1 MKKIAIF
8 ASGNGSNAENIVKYF
23 QQNDK
28 MKVYLVAANNS
39 EAKVLSRVS
48 PYNIPTIIFNK
59 ENLVNGD
66 VLEILEQKQ
75 IDFIVLAGFL
85 LKIPKMIINKY
96 FNKIIN
102 IHPSLLPLYGGKGM
116 YGNYV
121 HQKVLEEGDKE
132 TGITIHFVNEK
143 YDDGAIIFQ
152 AKCLLE
158 DNLTIKKISKKVH
171 DLEMKFYPKIIEN
184 ILNENN

>member
-85 LKIPKMIINKY
+85 LKIPKMVITYEEKKY
-96 FNKIIN
+96 I
-102 IHPSLLPLYGGKGM
+102 
-116 YGNYV
+116 
-121 HQKVLEEGDKE
+121 
-132 TGITIHFVNEK
+132 
-143 YDDGAIIFQ
+143 
-152 AKCLLE
+152 C
-158 DNLTIKKISKKVH
+158 
-171 DLEMKFYPKIIEN
+171 
-184 ILNENN
+184 

>member
-1 MKKIAIF
+1 MKKIAIL

-23 QQNDK
+23 HQNETI
-28 MKVYLVAANNS
+28 KVDLVGSNNS
-39 EAKVLSRVS
+39 EAKVLDRVS
-48 PYNIPTIIFNK
+48 HYRIPTIIFNK
-59 ENLVNGD
+59 ENLMNGD
-66 VLEILEQKQ
+66 VLEILEQKK

-85 LKIPKMIINKY
+85 LKIPKTIINKY
-96 FNKIIN
+96 VNKIIN

-143 YDDGAIIFQ
+143 YDDGAIVFQ

-158 DNLTIKKISKKVH
+158 DNLTIKKIAKKVH
-171 DLEMKFYPKIIEN
+171 DLEIKFYPKIIEN
-184 ILNENN
+184 ILNEQN

>member
-8 ASGNGSNAENIVKYF
+8 ASGTGTNAENIVKYF

-28 MKVYLVAANNS
+28 IKVNLVASNNP
-39 EAKVLSRVS
+39 EAKVLNRVS
-48 PYNIPTIIFNK
+48 SYSIPTAIFNK
-59 ENLVNGD
+59 ENLINGD
-66 VLEILEQKQ
+66 VLEILEQKE

-85 LKIPKMIINKY
+85 LKIPKMIIKKY
-96 FNKIIN
+96 LKKIIN

-116 YGNYV
+116 YGNYI
-121 HQKVLEEGDKE
+121 HEKVLKDGVKE
-132 TGITIHFVNEK
+132 TGITIHFVNEQ
-143 YDDGAIIFQ
+143 YDEGGIIFQ

-171 DLEMKFYPKIIEN
+171 DLEMKFYPKIIES
-184 ILNENN
+184 ILNESS

>member
-23 QQNDK
+23 QKNDTV
-28 MKVYLVAANNS
+28 KVQLVGSNNP
-39 EAKVLSRVS
+39 EAKVLDRVS
-48 PYNIPTIIFNK
+48 QYNVPTFIFNK
-59 ENLVNGD
+59 ENLMNGD
-66 VLEILEQKQ
+66 VLEILKQKK

-85 LKIPKMIINKY
+85 LKIPKMIIHRY
-96 FNKIIN
+96 LNKIIN

-121 HQKVLEEGDKE
+121 HQKVLEAGDKE

-158 DNLTIKKISKKVH
+158 HNLTVKKIAKKVH

-184 ILNENN
+184 ILYE

>member
-23 QQNDK
+23 HQNEK
-28 MKVYLVAANNS
+28 IKVDLVGSNNS
-39 EAKVLSRVS
+39 EAKVLDRVS
-48 PYNIPTIIFNK
+48 RYRVPTIIFNK
-59 ENLVNGD
+59 ENLMNGG
-66 VLEILEQKQ
+66 VLEILEQKK

-85 LKIPKMIINKY
+85 LKIPKTIINKY
-96 FNKIIN
+96 VNKIIN

-121 HQKVLEEGDKE
+121 HQKVLEERDKK

-152 AKCLLE
+152 AKCLLD
-158 DNLTIKKISKKVH
+158 DNLTIKKIAKKVH
-171 DLEMKFYPKIIEN
+171 DLEIKFYPKIIEN
-184 ILNENN
+184 ILNEQN